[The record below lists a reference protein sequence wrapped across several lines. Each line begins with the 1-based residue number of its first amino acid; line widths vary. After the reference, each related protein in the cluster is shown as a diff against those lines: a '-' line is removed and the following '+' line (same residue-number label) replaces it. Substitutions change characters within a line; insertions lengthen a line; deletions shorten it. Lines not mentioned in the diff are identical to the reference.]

1 MVPELNKTKC
11 QGSQW
16 NSTLMDGIM
25 SDFMTA
31 VCGQRAADGECGH
44 SVAQQLS
51 TMPAWM
57 YEGGTNYSD
66 IPVSRAATIRWHLHP
81 SVDTSEL

>member
-1 MVPELNKTKC
+1 MTRTACRP
-11 QGSQW
+11 GSERLHIR
-16 NSTLMDGIM
+16 S
-25 SDFMTA
+25 A
-31 VCGQRAADGECGH
+31 VCGPDAVRGKCTH
-44 SVAQQLS
+44 SVVQQLS

-66 IPVSRAATIRWHLHP
+66 IPVSRGATIRWHLHP

>member
-11 QGSQW
+11 QGDQW

-31 VCGQRAADGECGH
+31 VCGQRAVDGECGH

-66 IPVSRAATIRWHLHP
+66 IPVSRH
-81 SVDTSEL
+81 DTLASGPASF